1 MNRKLACGVRVH
13 LSDGRTGTIK
23 GTNAW
28 GQYVVQ
34 PDDPTPEEQARDVRH
49 LIPIGEARPFMETDV

>member
-1 MNRKLACGVRVH
+1 MKPKLPCNVRVY
-13 LSDGRTGTIK
+13 LQDGRTGTIK

-28 GQYVVQ
+28 GQYEVQ
-34 PDDPTPEEQARDVRH
+34 PDDPTPEEQVREIRH